1 MSKKPDATK
10 SVKKQLVEGQLES
23 MQEIKGLFVGGL
35 KEKSVHVGT
44 QVKNL
49 REDMSLSQGEVAADT
64 GLSQSYISRIE
75 KGEAMPSRDVL
86 DRISK
91 PLNTSLATLV
101 DGTSSE
107 SVLEEPTFTQSH
119 AYCPNVDCPGTVY
132 RSRMFPAMSVAEL
145 KDDYY
150 FDPHGDNPFSRPES
164 LLIERKRMG
173 HDITLK
179 EILLEWRNMSCL
191 GEPCE
196 IEYRWVPTDENTV
209 FCQDCG
215 TKLRNTCRFCETL
228 LRVPNQ
234 KFCHKCGKEL
244 NKPPEQE
251 KGGKKK

>member
-10 SVKKQLVEGQLES
+10 SVKKQLVEGQLER

-119 AYCPNVDCPGTVY
+119 AYCPNVDCPRTVY
-132 RSRMFPAMSVAEL
+132 RSGTFWEKSVVEL
-145 KDDYY
+145 RSDYY
-150 FDPHGDNPFSRPES
+150 VAVDLEGFSPTRPEV
-164 LLIERKRMG
+164 LAIERKRMG
-173 HDITLK
+173 DDITLK
-179 EILLEWRNMSCL
+179 EVLLEWRNMFWL
-191 GEPCE
+191 GESCE

-209 FCQDCG
+209 FCEECG
-215 TKLRNTCRFCETL
+215 TKLQNTCGFCETL
-228 LRVPNQ
+228 LKVPNQ
-234 KFCHKCGKEL
+234 KFCHKCGKQL

-251 KGGKKK
+251 EGGEE